1 MLLALECSLGTFA
14 FNRKSSPC
22 ARLYWGHVTTARHT
36 ATQQVDWEKPM
47 IRCGIALAGDNHVL
61 QITNALAK
69 HGLRADTGGG
79 ILLMSAG
86 KRCV

>member
-1 MLLALECSLGTFA
+1 
-14 FNRKSSPC
+14 
-22 ARLYWGHVTTARHT
+22 
-36 ATQQVDWEKPM
+36 M